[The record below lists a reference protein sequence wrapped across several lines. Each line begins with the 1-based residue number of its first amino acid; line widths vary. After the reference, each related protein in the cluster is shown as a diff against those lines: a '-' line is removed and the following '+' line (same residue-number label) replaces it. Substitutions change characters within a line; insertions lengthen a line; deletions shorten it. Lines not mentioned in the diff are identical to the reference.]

1 MKTKAAA
8 AVPFGLYPPPLDLA
22 TLGEAYRDRRDELQW
37 SQEECATRLCLSKKQ
52 VIRLELGSSPGFLSF
67 TGRDW
72 GMPRYAHLP
81 GSDWEIRQ
89 KAPALATPGADAAT
103 CALATQASSV
113 APTETGPIPA
123 PDTTVLDTTVLDTT
137 SLDTTVLDTTF
148 LDTTAPDAT
157 APAAQPGAAALAA
170 EAEPDLAPRPR
181 NPLPRLAALLVALTL
196 SIAFAFAF
204 AADDERR
211 ARAQPTS
218 VHRVICDAAAF
229 VASGAARQSCLPLPL
244 RASDAPSLE

>member
-22 TLGEAYRDRRDELQW
+22 TLGEAYRDRRAELQW

-52 VIRLELGSSPGFLSF
+52 VIALEHGSSTVFLSYTVRYWCMHRYATLLEL
-67 TGRDW
+67 
-72 GMPRYAHLP
+72 
-81 GSDWEIRQ
+81 DWEYLQ
-89 KAPALATPGADAAT
+89 KTHALATPVADAAT

-211 ARAQPTS
+211 AQSHPTS
-218 VHRVICDAAAF
+218 MHMVTCDAAAF
-229 VASGAARQSCLPLPL
+229 VASGAARQNCQPG
-244 RASDAPSLE
+244 SDAPSLE

>member
-52 VIRLELGSSPGFLSF
+52 VIALELGSSTVFLSY
-67 TGRDW
+67 TVRYW
-72 GMPRYAHLP
+72 CMHRYATLLEL
-81 GSDWEIRQ
+81 DWEYLQ
-89 KAPALATPGADAAT
+89 KTHALATPVADAAT

-123 PDTTVLDTTVLDTT
+123 P
-137 SLDTTVLDTTF
+137 DTTVLDTTF

-211 ARAQPTS
+211 AHAQPTS

-229 VASGAARQSCLPLPL
+229 VASGAARQSCLPLPP
-244 RASDAPSLE
+244 RASDTPSLE

>member
-22 TLGEAYRDRRDELQW
+22 TLGEAYRDRRAELQW

-52 VIRLELGSSPGFLSF
+52 VIALELGSSTVFLSY
-67 TGRDW
+67 TVRYW
-72 GMPRYAHLP
+72 CMHRYATLLEL
-81 GSDWEIRQ
+81 DWEYLQ
-89 KAPALATPGADAAT
+89 KTHALATRAADAST

-113 APTETGPIPA
+113 VPTETGLILSPG
-123 PDTTVLDTTVLDTT
+123 TTA
-137 SLDTTVLDTTF
+137 
-148 LDTTAPDAT
+148 LDTTAPAE
-157 APAAQPGAAALAA
+157 QPGPAALAA
-170 EAEPDLAPRPR
+170 EAEPDLAPKPH

-211 ARAQPTS
+211 AHAHPTS
-218 VHRVICDAAAF
+218 MHRVICDAAAF
-229 VASGAARQSCLPLPL
+229 VASGTARQNCQPG
-244 RASDAPSLE
+244 SDTPRLE